1 MIKRHRFIKQKTY
14 IPFFFLF
21 FFWKSTCLL
30 SIFKRIPN
38 AKSVVITIRILKYK
52 RGIEYK
58 SLNYQSMKY
67 TLKFTTWWA
76 ANNLLFKWLTTK
88 VQNQI
93 TPQTD
98 SDQLHAKIWLSNK
111 LIRVKFVTVT
121 AVKDE
126 PNITLLY
133 IVYIR
138 QNCWLDGKKYPC
150 NAGHLLNSCKKAPK
164 KITTDNI
171 RKTSNQTTST
181 WIFNKHCCKLLID
194 ALEDG
199 RWQYP
204 K

>member
-1 MIKRHRFIKQKTY
+1 MPQLGYNTIVSCNSCTDVWNMMIKRHRFIKQKTY

-21 FFWKSTCLL
+21 FFGRAHACLL

-67 TLKFTTWWA
+67 TLKFTTCIGEQQIICC
-76 ANNLLFKWLTTK
+76 LKGLTTK

-121 AVKDE
+121 AVRDE

-133 IVYIR
+133 IVFIR
-138 QNCWLDGKKYPC
+138 QNCWLDGKNTPAMQATCSTHAKR
-150 NAGHLLNSCKKAPK
+150 HQKKL
-164 KITTDNI
+164 
-171 RKTSNQTTST
+171 R
-181 WIFNKHCCKLLID
+181 LII
-194 ALEDG
+194 
-199 RWQYP
+199 
-204 K
+204 